1 MKALSVHIQKPYL
14 GQLFFFFFFRINDI
28 GSQGR
33 LRETFTSL
41 LTPKSIHCFHTQ
53 STEVDR

>member
-1 MKALSVHIQKPYL
+1 MKALSMHIQKPYL
-14 GQLFFFFFFRINDI
+14 GQLFFFRINNI

-41 LTPKSIHCFHTQ
+41 QTPKSIHCFHTQ